1 MIPNN
6 CPGTRPAYASD
17 QITWHFRLLVMNFA
31 LCQYVKAIV
40 LGAWMG
46 DHATVSG
53 AHKVGCKVSTGTCFE
68 DDTLRRTNLF
78 KSDWY
83 GLVKLQASSNLLFC
97 IRMRLSAFVREFLRD
112 AHISQDKTLA
122 TASKSFRE
130 CSMLSHHI
138 LSYLIISYHIISYLI
153 LYHYYIL
160 SYVSNI
166 VEISYHIISRTAHPP
181 KHAVPCRACAN
192 SCITLSSLR
201 SIADMSPLEPSPV
214 RGGPLDPEANAALEL
229 LPRRYLSNRNFAQ
242 ITNRKSN
249 RIK

>member
-138 LSYLIISYHIISYLI
+138 LSYLIISYHILSYLI
-153 LYHYYIL
+153 
-160 SYVSNI
+160 
-166 VEISYHIISRTAHPP
+166 ISYHILSYPISLLYLIIYQQHSRDILSYHISYCPSP
-181 KHAVPCRACAN
+181 SSAVPCRACAN

-214 RGGPLDPEANAALEL
+214 RGGPLIQKRMQHWNYCQRDISPTAI
-229 LPRRYLSNRNFAQ
+229 SH
-242 ITNRKSN
+242 K
-249 RIK
+249 